1 MKKHTIIIIIIV
13 LICVIG
19 IIAYRII
26 NPYLLDNLAL
36 ETSDAK
42 DTKGTIRIAI
52 DSWIGYFILQSPVFK
67 KLMRDSNYL
76 IEIIDDNANYA
87 ERMKKLQK
95 GEIDIAVATI
105 DSYLINGVRE
115 GFPATIIA
123 IIDESK
129 GGDAIVAWELKIDGL
144 EKLKTATDYK
154 IAFTPDSPSEHLLK
168 SIGVHFDIPSL
179 LDKNG
184 YWRVETNGAEDA
196 YNKLIAREVDVAVI
210 WEPHVTDA
218 VSLDGIIKLLGSE
231 DTEKLIVDILLV
243 NRAYADKNPDIINIL
258 LSNYFQTLK
267 IYTDDQEKLKQD
279 IQKITKSSAQSI
291 DAKLKGVE
299 WINLAEN
306 AKWFGFASENAV
318 MRDELIETIESTI
331 EILIETGDFNDNPLP
346 KKNAAIIINS
356 QFVMNLFTSGI
367 IDVSQSDTQ
376 YSSSLEKRFPEL
388 SDEEWKE
395 LKEIG
400 ILKVRPI
407 TFMSG
412 TANLSTSGQMQIDVI
427 VENIKHYP
435 NFRILIIGHTGIRG
449 DKEAN
454 LILSLQRAQ
463 AVTNYII
470 TMYNVDPNR
479 IKAIGVGGEQPLKR
493 ESSESSRAYNDRLKR
508 VEIHLVTEEF

>member
-1 MKKHTIIIIIIV
+1 MSKHTIIVIVIV
-13 LICVIG
+13 LISVTG
-19 IIAYRII
+19 IIVYRIAS
-26 NPYLLDNLAL
+26 PYLMDYIAV

-42 DTKGTIRIAI
+42 DTKGTIRIAL

-67 KLMRDSNYL
+67 KLMRDSKYK

-87 ERMKKLQK
+87 ERMKNLKS
-95 GEIDIAVATI
+95 GAIDIAVATI

-129 GGDAIVAWELKIDGL
+129 GGDAIVAWESKVASLENLKNI
-144 EKLKTATDYK
+144 TTYK

-168 SIGVHFDIPSL
+168 SIGVHFDISAL
-179 LDKNG
+179 LNKNG
-184 YWRVETNGAEDA
+184 SWRVETNGAEDA
-196 YNKLIAREVDVAVI
+196 YNKLIAGEVDVAVI

-218 VSLDGIIKLLGSE
+218 VSRDGIIKLLGSE

-258 LSNYFQTLK
+258 LSNYFKTLK
-267 IYTDDQEKLKQD
+267 IYTDDREKLKQD
-279 IQKITKSSAQSI
+279 IIKNTKSSTQNI

-299 WINLAEN
+299 WINLSGN
-306 AKWFGFASENAV
+306 AKWLGLSTENTFST
-318 MRDELIETIESTI
+318 DELVAAIESTI
-331 EILIETGDFNDNPLP
+331 EILIEYGDFDDNPLP
-346 KKNAAIIINS
+346 NKDVTSIINS
-356 QFVMNLFTSGI
+356 QFTKKLFSSGI
-367 IDVSQSDTQ
+367 IDAGQAEAQ
-376 YSSSLEKRFPEL
+376 YSDSLQKRFSEL
-388 SDEEWKE
+388 SDEEWE
-395 LKEIG
+395 NLKEIG
-400 ILKVRPI
+400 TLKIRPI

-412 TANLSTSGQMQIDVI
+412 TANLNTAGQIQIDVI
-427 VENIKHYP
+427 VENLKHYP

-470 TMYNVDPNR
+470 TMYKVDPNR
-479 IKAIGVGGEQPLKR
+479 IKAIGVGGEQPLQRK
-493 ESSESSRAYNDRLKR
+493 SNESSRAYTDRLKR
-508 VEIHLVTEEF
+508 VEIHLVTEEY